1 MTMPSGTRVL
11 GIASG
16 KGGVGKSTIAVLLAL
31 VLAQRGD
38 QVGLLDA
45 DLYGPDVPR
54 MLGLSRI
61 KPTTHITVWRDTA
74 RNRPR
79 PLECD
84 GIKVW
89 STQFLM
95 AEDQAFSMQAGLAGL
110 LLERAFSTVDWGH
123 LDWLIVDLPPGT
135 ADVQQQ
141 VASVGLTA
149 VLLIVTPQDVAH
161 LDAKKVLT
169 MMRNCG
175 VPVIGGVENMAS
187 ACCPHCHESF
197 DIFPKTLED
206 RTIWAAGVTKLA
218 RISFSSE
225 FGQLTESGRLRVT
238 RGGSAESLFQSLADQ
253 VSAAW
258 PSPPS
263 PPPR

>member
-1 MTMPSGTRVL
+1 VPTGARVL

-31 VLAQRGD
+31 VLAQRGN

-54 MLGLSRI
+54 MLGLSRFE
-61 KPTTHITVWRDTA
+61 PATHVTVWKEAT

-79 PLECD
+79 PLEYE

-95 AEDQAFSMQAGLAGL
+95 AEAQAFSMQAGLAGL
-110 LLERAFSTVDWGH
+110 LLQRAFSALDWGD
-123 LDWLIVDLPPGT
+123 LDWLIVDMPPGT

-141 VASVGLTA
+141 IASLGLTA
-149 VLLIVTPQDVAH
+149 VLLVVTPQDVAH

-169 MMRNCG
+169 MMRNGG

-187 ACCPHCHESF
+187 GRCPHCSGSI
-197 DIFPKTLED
+197 DIFPKALD
-206 RTIWAAGVTKLA
+206 NRTIWAAGVTKLA
-218 RISFSSE
+218 SISFSPE
-225 FGQLTESGRLRVT
+225 LGELTESGMLRFT
-238 RGGSAESLFQSLADQ
+238 RGGSAESLFRDLADR

-258 PSPPS
+258 PSS
-263 PPPR
+263 PPPPR

>member
-1 MTMPSGTRVL
+1 MSVPRGARVL

-31 VLAQRGD
+31 VLARRGD

-61 KPTTHITVWRDTA
+61 EPATHITVWRERA
-74 RNRPR
+74 RKLPR

-95 AEDQAFSMQAGLAGL
+95 AEAQAFSMQAGLAGL
-110 LLERAFSTVDWGH
+110 LLERAFSAVDWGD
-123 LDWLIVDLPPGT
+123 LDWLIVDMPPGT

-141 VASVGLTA
+141 IATLGLTA
-149 VLLIVTPQDVAH
+149 VLLVVTPQDVAH

-169 MMRNCG
+169 MMSKGG
-175 VPVIGGVENMAS
+175 VPVIGGVDNMAS
-187 ACCPHCHESF
+187 ALCPHCGESI
-197 DIFPKTLED
+197 DIFPKTPDD

-218 RISFSSE
+218 CISFSSE
-225 FGQLTESGRLRVT
+225 LGQLTESGTLRFS
-238 RGGSAESLFQSLADQ
+238 RGGSIESLFQDLANCIC
-253 VSAAW
+253 AAW
-258 PSPPS
+258 PSSQPPQS
-263 PPPR
+263 

>member
-1 MTMPSGTRVL
+1 MTGPTGARVL

-16 KGGVGKSTIAVLLAL
+16 KGGVGKSTIAVLLSL
-31 VLAQRGD
+31 LLAQLGD
-38 QVGLLDA
+38 RVGLLDA

-54 MLGLSRI
+54 MLGLSRVE
-61 KPTTHITVWRDTA
+61 PASHITVWRDTA

-79 PLECD
+79 PLECH

-95 AEDQAFSMQAGLAGL
+95 AEAQAFSMQAGLAGL
-110 LLERAFSTVDWGH
+110 LLQRAFSAVDWGD
-123 LDWLIVDLPPGT
+123 LDWLIVDMPPGT

-141 VASVGLTA
+141 IAGLGLTA
-149 VLLIVTPQDVAH
+149 VLLVVTPQDVAH

-175 VPVIGGVENMAS
+175 VAVIGGVENMS
-187 ACCPHCHESF
+187 STFCPHCHWNI
-197 DIFPKTLED
+197 DIFPRAFDD
-206 RTIWAAGVTKLA
+206 RTIWAEGVTKLCS
-218 RISFSSE
+218 IPFSAE
-225 FGQLTESGRLRVT
+225 LGQLMERGTLGST
-238 RGGSAESLFQSLADQ
+238 RGGSAESLFQSLASS

-258 PSPPS
+258 PAPPLL
-263 PPPR
+263 P